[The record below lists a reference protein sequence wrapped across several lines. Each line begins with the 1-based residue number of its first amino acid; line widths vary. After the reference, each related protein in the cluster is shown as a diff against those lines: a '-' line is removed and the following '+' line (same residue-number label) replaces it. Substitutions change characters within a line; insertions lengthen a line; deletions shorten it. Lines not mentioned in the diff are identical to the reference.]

1 VRVREAKDF
10 LVQQTAEQSQLEG
23 VPFSGLERRMM
34 YFTEI
39 EEMPEDPIQLNEE
52 FEAEYDSD
60 EYEAKISKLLH
71 HAHARIK
78 KENPEA
84 ARQWNQAVKV
94 LNEGDH
100 YLSVLW
106 SENSPTERP
115 PYDSLKMLGTAL
127 GMIALVLLG
136 VFVSGKL
143 EPQWRW
149 LQKNIPRPNPHLLF
163 GVFVAFILA
172 VFLFP
177 RALGNTLN
185 WLVDKTLSR
194 FLGPWKDDKDSE

>member
-1 VRVREAKDF
+1 M
-10 LVQQTAEQSQLEG
+10 EG
-23 VPFSGLERRMM
+23 VPFSDLERRMM

-71 HAHARIK
+71 HALARIK

-94 LNEGDH
+94 LNKGDH

-115 PYDSLKMLGTAL
+115 LT
-127 GMIALVLLG
+127 
-136 VFVSGKL
+136 
-143 EPQWRW
+143 
-149 LQKNIPRPNPHLLF
+149 IP
-163 GVFVAFILA
+163 
-172 VFLFP
+172 
-177 RALGNTLN
+177 
-185 WLVDKTLSR
+185 
-194 FLGPWKDDKDSE
+194 